1 MNRLNELK
9 GDDADVEKGDESGS
23 EKASGSAADDN
34 AATGGGEEQEQ
45 FMTEFFEEVGQI
57 KAWMSSIRKNISAI
71 EEVYGQFITAV
82 TGDQTKGEL
91 RMGNQSDVCVCES
104 VRECVTDLVRSHKH
118 KNHFFPFSQRRRV
131 NSTR

>member
-34 AATGGGEEQEQ
+34 AAAGGGGGGEEQEQ

-91 RMGNQSDVCVCES
+91 ESKRLVWRVCY
-104 VRECVTDLVRSHKH
+104 
-118 KNHFFPFSQRRRV
+118 
-131 NSTR
+131 